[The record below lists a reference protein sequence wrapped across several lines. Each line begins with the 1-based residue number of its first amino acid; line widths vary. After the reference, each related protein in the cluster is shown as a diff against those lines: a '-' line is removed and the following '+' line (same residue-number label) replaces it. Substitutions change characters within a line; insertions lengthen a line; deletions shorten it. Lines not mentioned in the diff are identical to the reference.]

1 MSRAEPRPESGRYLT
16 PESTDLNFDRWAM
29 LLGPVERSL
38 AHHTYMLVTA
48 QRLMPA
54 VLFGFARVFA
64 FGSVIELGPEPEP
77 EIAFGFGFALG
88 FEQALQAPS
97 ALPSHFA
104 RVPARDWMTAR
115 ALALS
120 KVSLSADHGAPER
133 LSFGWSSLSS
143 VFALSLVLPEPPTLG
158 LFSYSRMGLRIEPT
172 RQRLRPSR
180 AIKWGLPQKRAGAA
194 DVCAASLPDKP
205 GFGPDNYS
213 ENHPEN
219 HSREQP
225 HEDP

>member
-16 PESTDLNFDRWAM
+16 PESTDLNFDRWAT

-54 VLFGFARVFA
+54 ALFGFARVFG
-64 FGSVIELGPEPEP
+64 FGSEIELGPEPE
-77 EIAFGFGFALG
+77 IGFGFGFALG
-88 FEQALQAPS
+88 FEPALQAPS

-120 KVSLSADHGAPER
+120 KASLSADHEAPER

-158 LFSYSRMGLRIEPT
+158 LFSYSRMGWRIEPM

-194 DVCAASLPDKP
+194 DVCAASLSDKP